1 MTTLLLVTA
10 ATLAGLTWLLAE
22 GLLGRAVK
30 ARRER
35 GRR

>member
-1 MTTLLLVTA
+1 MT
-10 ATLAGLTWLLAE
+10 ATLAVTATLAALSWLLAE
-22 GLLGRAVK
+22 GVLGRAIK